1 MKTFVISLKRSVE
14 RRQFMIEQMN
24 RLGLDY
30 EIFDAID
37 GQLLTENDISH
48 YCDINAVRNPN
59 GYYASNGTLGCA
71 LSHYSVLK
79 KIVEEGL
86 ESALILEDDALLPLN
101 IKDIL
106 SELENVIRNNEVIA
120 LFYSSAFSKILKLSL
135 IGGETIK
142 SGKLLFPV
150 NIEVAASAI
159 AYVVH
164 KEAAMNMVR
173 VIMPLKTC
181 SDDWGTHYK
190 NRGFTSFRCLYPSP
204 VKPNNFKSSI
214 DYINPKSKIGK
225 LAYMVD
231 KYKIPVFYQLLA
243 YRRKLIMKKQM
254 NYELVNEVSPIYEK
268 LIAGEN
274 TGNIL

>member
-1 MKTFVISLKRSVE
+1 MKTFVISLKRAVE

-48 YCDINAVRNPN
+48 YFDVNTLRNPN
-59 GYYASNGTLGCA
+59 GYYASNGMLGCT

-106 SELENVIRNNEVIA
+106 SELEREIKKNEVIT
-120 LFYSSAFSKILKLSL
+120 LFYTSHKIIKLSL
-135 IGGETIK
+135 VGGKAIK
-142 SGKLLFPV
+142 SGKLLFPI
-150 NIEVAASAI
+150 NIKDVAAAT

-164 KEAAMNMVR
+164 KEAAKGIIKVDTPIR
-173 VIMPLKTC
+173 TT
-181 SDDWGTHYK
+181 SDSWHDFYNYG
-190 NRGFTSFRCLYPSP
+190 GITSLRCLYPP
-204 VKPNNFKSSI
+204 PIQTANFKSTL
-214 DYINPKSKIGK
+214 DYIAFNSLIGK
-225 LAYMVD
+225 CTAIID
-231 KYKIPVFYQLLA
+231 EYKIPVLYHLLT
-243 YRRKLIMKKQM
+243 YKRKLLMKGLSK
-254 NYELVNEVSPIYEK
+254 YELVNEVSPIYEK

-274 TGNIL
+274 TKNTL